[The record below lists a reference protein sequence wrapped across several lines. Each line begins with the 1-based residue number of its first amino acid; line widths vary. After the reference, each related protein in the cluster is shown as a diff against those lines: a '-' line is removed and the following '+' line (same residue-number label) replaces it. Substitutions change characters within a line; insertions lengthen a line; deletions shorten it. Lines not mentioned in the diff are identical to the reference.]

1 MMNENLSAADI
12 AAVTNRGYNDGFGFG
27 GDGGFFWIFALL
39 LLPMLNGGG
48 GLFGNRGNAVT
59 EADLCNANS
68 FSELKGSVGRLSDQL
83 GNAYTGLQNGICN
96 LGYELQRMLNTLS
109 AQIAQCCCEI
119 KSAID
124 NVRFEMA
131 NYHADTNAVTVATG
145 QKILDKLSAMELA
158 QKDAT
163 IGQMAQRIGQLELR
177 EAMCGVVR
185 YPMATSYVSNCNP
198 FNWGGNC
205 NPCVNG
211 AQNF

>member
-1 MMNENLSAADI
+1 MMNDNLSAADI

-48 GLFGNRGNAVT
+48 LWGNRGNAVT

-68 FSELKGSVGRLSDQL
+68 FSELKGSVGRLNDQVS
-83 GNAYTGLQNGICN
+83 NMYTGLQNGLCN
-96 LGYELQRMLNTLS
+96 LGYELQNLLNTLS
-109 AQIAQCCCEI
+109 RQISQCCCEI

-163 IGQMAQRIGQLELR
+163 IGQMAQRINQLELR

-185 YPMATSYVSNCNP
+185 YPMGTTYVSNCNP
-198 FNWGGNC
+198 FNWGNACQQPG
-205 NPCVNG
+205 
-211 AQNF
+211 F

>member
-1 MMNENLSAADI
+1 MMNETLSAADI
-12 AAVTNRGYNDGFGFG
+12 AAVTNRGMNDGFGFG

-39 LLPMLNGGG
+39 LLPMLSGG
-48 GLFGNRGNAVT
+48 GLWGNRGNAVT

-145 QKILDKLSAMELA
+145 QKILDKLCAMELA

-163 IGQMAQRIGQLELR
+163 IGQMAQRINQLELR

-185 YPMATSYVSNCNP
+185 YPMGTTYVSNCNP
-198 FNWGGNC
+198 FAWGGNG

>member
-1 MMNENLSAADI
+1 MMNETLSAADI
-12 AAVTNRGYNDGFGFG
+12 AAVTNRGMNDGFGFG
-27 GDGGFFWIFALL
+27 GNGGFFWIFALL
-39 LLPMLNGGG
+39 LLPMLSGG
-48 GLFGNRGNAVT
+48 GLWGNRGNAVT

-83 GNAYTGLQNGICN
+83 GNAYMGLQNGISN
-96 LGYELQRMLNTLS
+96 LGYELQRLLNTLS
-109 AQIAQCCCEI
+109 AQIYQCCCEI

-145 QKILDKLSAMELA
+145 QKILDKLGAMELA

-163 IGQMAQRIGQLELR
+163 IGQMAQRISQLELR
-177 EAMCGVVR
+177 DAMCGVVR
-185 YPMATSYVSNCNP
+185 YPMGTTYVSNCNP

>member
-1 MMNENLSAADI
+1 MKNPHDI
-12 AAVTNRGYNDGFGFG
+12 ILRPV
-27 GDGGFFWIFALL
+27 L
-39 LLPMLNGGG
+39 
-48 GLFGNRGNAVT
+48 T
-59 EADLCNANS
+59 EKAYEGIDEKRYVFEVDIRAN
-68 FSELKGSVGRLSDQL
+68 K
-83 GNAYTGLQNGICN
+83 A
-96 LGYELQRMLNTLS
+96 
-109 AQIAQCCCEI
+109 EI

-145 QKILDKLSAMELA
+145 QKILDKLGAMELA

-163 IGQMAQRIGQLELR
+163 IGQMAQRINQLELR

-185 YPMATSYVSNCNP
+185 YPMGTTYVSNCNP